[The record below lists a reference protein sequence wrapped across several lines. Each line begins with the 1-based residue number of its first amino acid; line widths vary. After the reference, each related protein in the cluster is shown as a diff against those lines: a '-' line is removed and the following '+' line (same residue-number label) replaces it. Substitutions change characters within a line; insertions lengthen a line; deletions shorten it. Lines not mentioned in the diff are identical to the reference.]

1 MCDAPH
7 ARFRDRLTL
16 LSTDALLTRAITEL
30 GSQRGWWADLAWS
43 RMSGRFKPHAAAFG
57 EFLFEHHGPP
67 QSICHVEAFDTR
79 PAPAD
84 IDAPCARTA
93 AGWLRVTRFPSDAA
107 LPALPSVLAAP
118 GRATVVRYHPRHRCT
133 IRFEQDERT
142 LFAKVYAVNRGERLH
157 RAGLALWEAA
167 RRGQIE
173 LGVAEPER
181 WEPHTRTLWQHKLAG
196 EPVRDR
202 LSGPDGPLLTHRI
215 GRAVASLSRAQL
227 QADDVDVFDGPAQM
241 LRSRRHGTELSRQV
255 PRLAGPTTELLQR
268 LAALHAGSAPREP
281 RPIHGAPH
289 PNQWLEDGPRLGLL
303 DFDRL
308 SVGDPELD
316 AGVFLGDLETDGSLK
331 NSVTRMAN
339 SFFAGYESV
348 AGSLHRGLVLAYRVH
363 QQLTTSLRAARAVRP
378 DGDWRAEKKL
388 HRAIHC
394 LKEGLS

>member
-30 GSQRGWWADLAWS
+30 GSPRGWWADLAWS

-67 QSICHVEAFDTR
+67 QSICRVEAFDTR

-157 RAGLALWEAA
+157 RAGLTLWEAA
-167 RRGQIE
+167 SRGQLE
-173 LGVAEPER
+173 LGVAGVRQRNVGDEVRGRVALRRLGALAVPARVRRDEAEPASDRVGEEGPVAPVVADAVEQQRGRLGTGPLPDAETVDER
-181 WEPHTRTLWQHKLAG
+181 RRRYHALA
-196 EPVRDR
+196 DR
-202 LSGPDGPLLTHRI
+202 LEEL
-215 GRAVASLSRAQL
+215 
-227 QADDVDVFDGPAQM
+227 AD
-241 LRSRRHGTELSRQV
+241 R
-255 PRLAGPTTELLQR
+255 
-268 LAALHAGSAPREP
+268 
-281 RPIHGAPH
+281 
-289 PNQWLEDGPRLGLL
+289 
-303 DFDRL
+303 
-308 SVGDPELD
+308 
-316 AGVFLGDLETDGSLK
+316 
-331 NSVTRMAN
+331 
-339 SFFAGYESV
+339 
-348 AGSLHRGLVLAYRVH
+348 
-363 QQLTTSLRAARAVRP
+363 
-378 DGDWRAEKKL
+378 L
-388 HRAIHC
+388 HRAPTSKSGEMGIAGHEHVGPAAPEATQMLIVGIGAQAIIVGC
-394 LKEGLS
+394 RVRASRTLANDERDEPV